1 VIAKDIMSSNPRTIQ
16 ADELAV
22 EALDLLRKADISQLL
37 VTNQNRYLG
46 IIHLHDL
53 IREGLI

>member
-1 VIAKDIMSSNPRTIQ
+1 MTINPKTIAPD
-16 ADELAV
+16 ALAV
-22 EALDLLRKADISQLL
+22 EALDLLRQYDISQLA
-37 VTNQNRYLG
+37 VTDGARYLG

>member
-1 VIAKDIMSSNPRTIQ
+1 MQ
-16 ADELAV
+16 HDELAV

-37 VTNQNRYLG
+37 VTGQNRYLG